1 MNWNDLKEGMILKD
15 RIGWKYKIVKVEKNK
30 IPAKNLYH
38 LKCLSDDIHRVEIRP
53 YIYIERYLKE
63 VF

>member
-1 MNWNDLKEGMILKD
+1 MYWKDLKEGTILRD
-15 RIGWKYKIVKVEKNK
+15 RIGWRYKIVKVEKNK

-38 LKCLSDDIHRVEIRP
+38 LQYLDSDIEKIEIRP

-63 VF
+63 V